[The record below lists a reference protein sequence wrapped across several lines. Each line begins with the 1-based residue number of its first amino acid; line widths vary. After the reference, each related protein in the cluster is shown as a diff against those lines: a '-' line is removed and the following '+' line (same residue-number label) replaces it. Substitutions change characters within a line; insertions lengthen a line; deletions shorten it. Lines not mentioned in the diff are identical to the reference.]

1 MNAVPVAVCAVAG
14 RFPGAP
20 DVEAYWAMLRDGRS
34 GLTRLDA
41 AALAQVPRRL
51 REHPR
56 YVPVAGV
63 IEGQDAFD
71 PDPFGLT
78 DAEAALLDPQH
89 RHFLEC
95 AWQALERAGHGGGR
109 DAGSVGVFAG
119 AAESAYLASNL
130 VGRWD
135 PTGGGHDP
143 IGSLQ
148 TALSTQLDY
157 LPLQVAYRLDL
168 TGPAVAVATSC
179 STSLVAV
186 HLAVQSLVAGECD
199 TALAGG
205 ASMIVPQ
212 GRGYVHVPDG
222 VYSADGVVRPFSA
235 DGTGIVYT
243 QGVGAVVLR
252 RLADAVAAGDPV
264 LAVVLGSA
272 ANNDGAGKA
281 GFTAPSVRGQAR
293 VVAEALDVAGVVPHD
308 IGFVEAHGTATRLGD
323 PIEVAA
329 LRRVFGDRGPAWCGL
344 GSVKGSIGHANSA
357 AGIASLIKSVLA
369 VHHRTLPASLHSRPH
384 NPHLGLDGS
393 PFAVVEQTRPWDTPP
408 HAGVSSF
415 GIGGTNVH
423 VVLGPPPEPAPTTS
437 DPRPQLHVVSAA
449 TSEAAAATARAVAAT
464 VSAPSPGVEPA
475 DVAHTLARGRT
486 HLRYRV
492 AGVGGALADAGVVA
506 VPQTPPQVILA
517 FPGAGGHYARMGAGL
532 YRDEPVFAASVDAT
546 AERLAPL
553 VGADPREAFA
563 GDEPRWVRDV
573 ALAVPALYAVSLATA
588 RLLLSWGVRPDVVL
602 GHSLGECTAAV
613 VAGALS
619 EDDGARLVAARCA
632 AAGRAAGGG
641 AMLAVPL
648 SAADV
653 TERLARHPDLDLAAV
668 NAPGACL
675 VSGPTDAV
683 SDFAAQVRGE
693 GLDPTALRLD
703 AAMHSRRVEPALA
716 DLRRAMAGLAGSAPD
731 IALVS
736 TVTGRSAGA
745 EIGRGDHWLRQLRMP
760 VLFSQALR
768 AAVTR
773 PSVLVEVGPGTTLA
787 GLARR
792 HGLPDLLDT
801 AVTLVADE
809 PETAT
814 CRSALGRLW
823 AHGVDVDPGAPTGH
837 RRRRVTVPGYAF
849 RRRRLWIDPPQPG
862 AGPPGPGPAGEAL
875 LHVPVW
881 QEQAPA
887 GPAAPTGPFHVVGAG
902 PLADALRT
910 RPTPGDDDPD
920 PEEHQASSRGR
931 PIVVVAEDGGV
942 PGPVADRAARAVLG
956 LAGAVAG
963 APEASAVVLVTR
975 GGVQVAGDP
984 APDPAAAALR
994 VLPRILGQERPGLRW
1009 ATVDLAR
1016 VPPAGRDPAGDD
1028 PAGREPA
1035 GREPA

>member
-1 MNAVPVAVCAVAG
+1 PVSATPVAVCAVAG

-20 DVEAYWAMLRDGRS
+20 DVDAYWAMLRDGRS

-41 AALAQVPRRL
+41 DALARVPRRL

-63 IEGQDAFD
+63 LDGQDAFD
-71 PDPFGLT
+71 PAPFGLT

-95 AWQALERAGHGGGR
+95 TWQALEEAGHGGGR

-130 VGRWD
+130 AGRWD
-135 PTGGGHDP
+135 PTGGGVDP
-143 IGSLQ
+143 VGSLQ

-168 TGPAVAVATSC
+168 TGPAVAVASSC

-212 GRGYVHVPDG
+212 GQGYVHVPDG
-222 VYSADGVVRPFSA
+222 VFSADGVIRPFSA

-252 RLADAVAAGDPV
+252 RLDDALAAGDPV

-272 ANNDGAGKA
+272 ANNDGAAKA

-293 VVAEALDVAGVVPHD
+293 VVAEALAVAGVAPADV
-308 IGFVEAHGTATRLGD
+308 GLVEAHGTATRLGD

-329 LRRVFGDRGPAWCGL
+329 LRRVFGEQGPAWCGL

-357 AGIASLIKSVLA
+357 AGIASLVKAVLA
-369 VHHRTLPASLHSRPH
+369 VRHRTLPASLHSRPH
-384 NPHLGLDGS
+384 NPHLGLEGS
-393 PFAVVEQTRPWDTPP
+393 PFAVVEETRPWDTPP
-408 HAGVSSF
+408 LAGVSSF

-423 VVLGPPPEPAPTTS
+423 VVLGPPPEPAPAS
-437 DPRPQLHVVSAA
+437 PAPRPQLHVVSAA
-449 TSEAAAATARAVAAT
+449 TPEAATATARAVAGA
-464 VSAPSPGVEPA
+464 VAAPTAGTEPA

-492 AGVGGALADAGVVA
+492 AGVGSALADGGVVTA
-506 VPQTPPQVILA
+506 AQTPPQVILA
-517 FPGAGGHYARMGAGL
+517 FPGAGGHYARMGATL
-532 YRDEPVFAASVDAT
+532 YRDEPEFAATVDAT
-546 AERLAPL
+546 ADRLAPL
-553 VGADPREAFA
+553 VGADPRDAFA

-573 ALAVPALYAVSLATA
+573 TLAVPALYAVSLATA

-641 AMLAVPL
+641 AMMAVPL
-648 SAADV
+648 SAEDV
-653 TERLARHPDLDLAAV
+653 TDRLRRHPELDIAAV
-668 NAPGACL
+668 NAPTSCL

-683 SDFAAQVRGE
+683 SDFARELRGD

-716 DLRRAMAGLAGSAPD
+716 DLRRAVAGLAGSAPD
-731 IALVS
+731 VPLVS
-736 TVTGRSAGA
+736 TVTGRFAGA
-745 EIGRGDHWLRQLRMP
+745 EVGRGDHWLRQLRMP
-760 VLFSQALR
+760 VLFSDALR
-768 AAVTR
+768 AAATR
-773 PSVLVEVGPGTTLA
+773 PSVLVEVGPGTALA

-792 HGLPDLLDT
+792 HGLSELLDT
-801 AVTLVADE
+801 AVTLTADE
-809 PETAT
+809 SETAT

-823 AHGVDVDPGAPTGH
+823 AHGVDVDPGAPAGE
-837 RRRRVTVPGYAF
+837 RRRRVSAPGYAF
-849 RRRRLWIDPPQPG
+849 RRRRLWIDPPVPG
-862 AGPPGPGPAGEAL
+862 AGPGGHDRAGTGEAL

-881 QEQAPA
+881 QEQAPT
-887 GPAAPTGPFHVVGAG
+887 GPAAPTGPFAVVGAG

-910 RPTPGDDDPD
+910 QPGREGDDPG
-920 PEEHQASSRGR
+920 PGQPGEPGGAARGR
-931 PIVVVAEDGGV
+931 PVVV
-942 PGPVADRAARAVLG
+942 
-956 LAGAVAG
+956 
-963 APEASAVVLVTR
+963 
-975 GGVQVAGDP
+975 
-984 APDPAAAALR
+984 
-994 VLPRILGQERPGLRW
+994 
-1009 ATVDLAR
+1009 
-1016 VPPAGRDPAGDD
+1016 
-1028 PAGREPA
+1028 
-1035 GREPA
+1035 